1 MEERII
7 ELEERY
13 THQQA
18 LLEELSGVL
27 FAQQKTL
34 DALKAEV
41 EALKKR
47 LEGFEPG
54 LVEVDPDER
63 PPHY

>member
-7 ELEERY
+7 RLEERY

-18 LLEELSGVL
+18 LLQDLSDVL
-27 FAQQKTL
+27 FAQQKTIDQL
-34 DALKAEV
+34 RAEV
-41 EALKKR
+41 DYLKQR
-47 LEGFEPG
+47 LQAFEPG
-54 LVEVDPDER
+54 MVDANANER

>member
-7 ELEERY
+7 QLEERY

-18 LLEELSGVL
+18 LLQDLSDVV
-27 FAQQKTL
+27 FEQQKAIDQL
-34 DALKAEV
+34 QAEV
-41 EALKKR
+41 THLKQR
-47 LEGFEPG
+47 LQAAEPG
-54 LVEVDPDER
+54 LVDANANER

>member
-7 ELEERY
+7 QLEERY

-18 LLEELSGVL
+18 LLQDLSDVV
-27 FAQQKTL
+27 FEQQKAI
-34 DALKAEV
+34 DQLKAEV
-41 EALKKR
+41 TYLKQR
-47 LEGFEPG
+47 LQAFEPG
-54 LVEVDPDER
+54 LVDANANER

>member
-7 ELEERY
+7 QLEERY

-18 LLEELSGVL
+18 LLQDLSDMV
-27 FAQQKTL
+27 FEQQKAI
-34 DALKAEV
+34 DQLKAEV
-41 EALKKR
+41 GYLKQR
-47 LEGFEPG
+47 LQAFEPG
-54 LVEVDPDER
+54 LVDAAPNER